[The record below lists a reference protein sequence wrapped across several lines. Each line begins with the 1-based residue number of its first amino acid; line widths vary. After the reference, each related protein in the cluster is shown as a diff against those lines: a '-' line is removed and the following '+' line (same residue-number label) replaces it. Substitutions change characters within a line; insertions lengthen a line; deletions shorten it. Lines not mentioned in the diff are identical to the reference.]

1 MAPSETHGA
10 AAIFKLEGALVRD
23 RVSETSFK
31 DQPVNLQ

>member
-23 RVSETSFK
+23 KVSKESFK
-31 DQPVNLQ
+31 VQCVNLQ